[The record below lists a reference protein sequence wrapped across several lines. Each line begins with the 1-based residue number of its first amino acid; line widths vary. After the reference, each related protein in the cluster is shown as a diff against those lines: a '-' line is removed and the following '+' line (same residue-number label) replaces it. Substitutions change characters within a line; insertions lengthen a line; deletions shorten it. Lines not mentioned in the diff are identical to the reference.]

1 MICMIASRYCDS
13 IFIWRKK
20 MKSKDLRE
28 VVMRMIDDGVR
39 RLRLR
44 NAVVQRTAK
53 NQVEDLEFCE
63 QKVLY
68 KK

>member
-1 MICMIASRYCDS
+1 
-13 IFIWRKK
+13 